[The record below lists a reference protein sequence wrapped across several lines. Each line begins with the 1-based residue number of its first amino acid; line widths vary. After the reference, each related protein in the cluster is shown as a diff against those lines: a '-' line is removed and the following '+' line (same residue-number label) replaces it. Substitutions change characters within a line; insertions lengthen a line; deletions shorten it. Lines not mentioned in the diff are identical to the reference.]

1 VNITITDAL
10 VTIGI
15 TLAIWGLISLVIWDV
30 GRQVKRVEKKR
41 IQYLEEFLKSRRP
54 PSPEHEDKQ

>member
-10 VTIGI
+10 IAIGI
-15 TLAIWGLISLVIWDV
+15 TLAIWGLMSLVIWDV
-30 GRQVKRVEKKR
+30 GRQVKRAEKKR

-54 PSPEHEDKQ
+54 PPPEHEGKQ